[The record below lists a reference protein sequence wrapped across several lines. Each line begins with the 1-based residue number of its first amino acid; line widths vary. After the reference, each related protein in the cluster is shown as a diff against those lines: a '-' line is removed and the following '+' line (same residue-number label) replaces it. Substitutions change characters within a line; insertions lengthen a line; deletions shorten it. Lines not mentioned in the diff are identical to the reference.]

1 MVVVFT
7 RCGHGSEYRG
17 TVVIVIVEKM
27 VRLRGDRGSSALWC
41 NDHGSR
47 KCYLRSDR
55 SSGGLM
61 GGSSSSSRSSRF
73 RRYSGALTTTAL
85 DRMSSP
91 HAHTT
96 PEMSYTARKYSSTFT
111 PSSGT
116 SRRSASREK
125 DTCVGGV
132 RRLSEDRLSSGRLSS
147 DRLSSG
153 RSMEDYRFSNGSGR
167 VSEDRVSGGGRM
179 SQDRMS
185 GYGGRCGSSD
195 RHTSSGYSS
204 RRGSANSDLLHS
216 SSTSSTIIPPPP
228 PPPPPPTSSTYTPS
242 KRYSSSSSSSLS
254 GSRNSSTTSRM
265 ENGGSGEVG
274 GESSG
279 GYSRSNSTADLS
291 SGSSTP
297 RAASSTSGYGSVS
310 GYATVERRHSRRKR
324 EYMTTGERR
333 SVERTAS
340 TDISPSYSSLDRR
353 SKYGRTYSCDLPSC
367 RTTPVKDYTKELY
380 TRYSNTSSSSM
391 TSPTTSTTNHNN
403 NNTVEGSE
411 RDGKQEWLSEGPGAR
426 KDVERDRSPSVRFIH
441 EGLARI
447 SQELERHRHSLRDQS
462 DDDSS
467 SSHTSGSSR
476 VPPPPPPPPPPPTK
490 RVRETQETR
499 SMKAAIAA
507 RGPTRGMAPR
517 TRVNKFAP
525 LTENINV
532 ERQINLAPEVVIPV
546 SK

>member
-1 MVVVFT
+1 M
-7 RCGHGSEYRG
+7 RGSEWELMLGERG
-17 TVVIVIVEKM
+17 G
-27 VRLRGDRGSSALWC
+27 LRGERAGQVGLLAGAGRGGARQ
-41 NDHGSR
+41 D
-47 KCYLRSDR
+47 YLRSER

-73 RRYSGALTTTAL
+73 LRYSGALTTTAL

-132 RRLSEDRLSSGRLSS
+132 RRLSEDRLSSSRLSS

-153 RSMEDYRFSNGSGR
+153 RVVEDYRYSNGSGR
-167 VSEDRVSGGGRM
+167 VSEDRVSGSGRM

-185 GYGGRCGSSD
+185 GYGGRGSSSD
-195 RHTSSGYSS
+195 RHSSSGYSS

-216 SSTSSTIIPPPP
+216 SLTTSSTIIPPPP
-228 PPPPPPTSSTYTPS
+228 PPPPPPTSSSYTPS
-242 KRYSSSSSSSLS
+242 KTYSSSSSSSLS
-254 GSRNSSTTSRM
+254 GSRSSSTTSRM

-274 GESSG
+274 GKGGESSG
-279 GYSRSNSTADLS
+279 RYSRSSSTADLS

-297 RAASSTSGYGSVS
+297 GAAPTTSGYGSVS
-310 GYATVERRHSRRKR
+310 GYATMERRHSRRKR

-380 TRYSNTSSSSM
+380 TRYSNPSSSSM
-391 TSPTTSTTNHNN
+391 SSPTTSTTNHNSN
-403 NNTVEGSE
+403 SVEGSE

-426 KDVERDRSPSVRFIH
+426 KDVERDRSPSVRVIH

-447 SQELERHRHSLRDQS
+447 NQELERHRHSLRDPS

-476 VPPPPPPPPPPPTK
+476 VPPPPPPPPPPPAR